1 MTDRELLQQAL
12 EWVEWFASDD
22 HSVRPTSKAREIA
35 EAIQARLAQP
45 EPEPEPEPE
54 PVAWQV
60 KFCDD
65 DGIPQIAW
73 FPHPV
78 HPKSNLAKRPY
89 IEEPLYTLEQVKDV
103 AQKLA
108 DCALMSS
115 PPKKEWVGLTDEEVE
130 DILKLSK
137 DAHEATKRIE
147 AKLKEKNT

>member
-1 MTDRELLQQAL
+1 MGADMT
-12 EWVEWFASDD
+12 
-22 HSVRPTSKAREIA
+22 
-35 EAIQARLAQP
+35 
-45 EPEPEPEPE
+45 E

-89 IEEPLYTLEQVKDV
+89 IEEPLYTAPL
-103 AQKLA
+103 
-108 DCALMSS
+108 
-115 PPKKEWVGLTDEEVE
+115 KKEWVGLTDEEIKNSMRGHNTQVNF
-130 DILKLSK
+130 
-137 DAHEATKRIE
+137 ARAIE